1 MARKNSKIKKLYLD
15 LNNPEDLPFLSL
27 ATLRSVIPRINTRC
41 QLIFALLRRVFKI
54 YDGFLRNL
62 QQKFRYQQ
70 KMKTHKLLLK
80 LRRKL
85 GRDSF
90 TFYFGQECGLKKLH
104 KYVMK
109 EVKKAVRLSI
119 SLPKADN
126 QRPPKKQKLKV

>member
-1 MARKNSKIKKLYLD
+1 
-15 LNNPEDLPFLSL
+15 
-27 ATLRSVIPRINTRC
+27 
-41 QLIFALLRRVFKI
+41 
-54 YDGFLRNL
+54 
-62 QQKFRYQQ
+62 
-70 KMKTHKLLLK
+70 MKTHKLLLK

-85 GRDSF
+85 GRTSF

-126 QRPPKKQKLKV
+126 QRPPKKQKQARFR